1 MQGRQQMELRLDG
14 KRVVLTAGAAG
25 IGRVTL
31 ETFRAAGAEVFT
43 CDVDQAGIAAL
54 EEAHPG
60 VGAMVADVA
69 DPAAVDRLFDAAG
82 EHLGGRDIL
91 INNAGIAG
99 PTAWVEEVDLEAW
112 RQTLDINITGQFLCA
127 KRAVPLIKAAGG
139 GSIVNLS
146 SAAGRFGFPLRTP
159 YAASKWAVVG
169 FTKSLA
175 IELGP
180 DQIRVNAICP
190 GAVAGERID
199 RVIAA
204 KAEARGVSF
213 EAMYQEYANTASMQT
228 MIGPE
233 DIASMILFICSDAG
247 RLVSGQVL
255 GVDGNVEY
263 LR

>member
-1 MQGRQQMELRLDG
+1 MDLRLDG

-31 ETFRAAGAEVFT
+31 QTLVEAGARVVT
-43 CDVDQAGIAAL
+43 CDVDQAAL
-54 EEAHPG
+54 DRLRGELPEVPAIP
-60 VGAMVADVA
+60 ADVA
-69 DPAAVDRLFDAAG
+69 EPAAVDRLFELG
-82 EHLGGRDIL
+82 CEQLGGLDIL

-99 PTAWVEEVDLEAW
+99 PTGRVEEIAPDDWRRTLEVN
-112 RQTLDINITGQFLCA
+112 LTGQYLCA
-127 KRAVPLIKAAGG
+127 RRAVPQIRAAGG

-146 SAAGRFGFPLRTP
+146 SAAGRFGFALRTP
-159 YAASKWAVVG
+159 YAASKWGVVG
-169 FTKSLA
+169 LTKSLA

-190 GAVAGERID
+190 GAVEGDRID

-204 KAEARGVSF
+204 KAKAQGVPV
-213 EAMYQEYANTASMQT
+213 EAMLRHYVETASMKRLISPQ
-228 MIGPE
+228 
-233 DIASMILFICSDAG
+233 DIANMILFLCSDAG
-247 RLVSGQVL
+247 RLVSGQVI

>member
-1 MQGRQQMELRLDG
+1 MDLRLDG

-31 ETFRAAGAEVFT
+31 QTFVEAGAKVVT
-43 CDVDQAGIAAL
+43 CDVDQAGLDCLRGELPAVAAIL
-54 EEAHPG
+54 
-60 VGAMVADVA
+60 ADVA
-69 DPAAVDRLFDAAG
+69 EPADVDRLFELAL
-82 EHLGGRDIL
+82 EQLGGLDIL

-99 PTAWVEEVDLEAW
+99 PTGRVEEIAPDDWRRTLEVN
-112 RQTLDINITGQFLCA
+112 LTGQYLCA
-127 KRAVPLIKAAGG
+127 RRAVPHIRAAGG
-139 GSIVNLS
+139 GSVVNLS
-146 SAAGRFGFPLRTP
+146 SAAGRFGFALRTP

-169 FTKSLA
+169 LTKSLA

-190 GAVAGERID
+190 GAVEGDRID

-204 KAEARGVSF
+204 KAEAQGVPV
-213 EAMYQEYANTASMQT
+213 ETMRRHYVEIASMRRL
-228 MIGPE
+228 IGPE
-233 DIASMILFICSDAG
+233 DVANMILYLCSDAG
-247 RLVSGQVL
+247 RLVSGQVI